1 MEDANGGL
9 SILEGYIP
17 IVGRKRKTTSDYE
30 GRRMGFF
37 LQKGTRN
44 NTAMFG
50 FVGGFQY
57 LKRKENRECDE
68 RIG

>member
-30 GRRMGFF
+30 GQIMG
-37 LQKGTRN
+37 GS
-44 NTAMFG
+44 
-50 FVGGFQY
+50 
-57 LKRKENRECDE
+57 
-68 RIG
+68 